1 MTGEWTCPV
10 CEIKMDSQHAFTVHI
25 RQHNPTDHSHT
36 CSICAKQLSSASSL
50 DRHML
55 IHSGERPF
63 KCRICSMAFTTNGN
77 MHRHFV
83 SSKGGALFDRML
95 FESLSMKITR

>member
-1 MTGEWTCPV
+1 MTGEWACPV
-10 CEIKMDSQHAFTVHI
+10 CQIKLDSQHSFTVHI

-36 CSICAKQLSSASSL
+36 CSICTKQLSSASSL

-63 KCRICSMAFTTNGN
+63 GCSICGMKFTTNGN
-77 MHRHFV
+77 MHR
-83 SSKGGALFDRML
+83 
-95 FESLSMKITR
+95 

>member
-10 CEIKMDSQHAFTVHI
+10 CELKMDSQHAFTVHI

-83 SSKGGALFDRML
+83 SSRGQFFSRIFREFAL
-95 FESLSMKITR
+95 SS